1 MKWKILKKLQPKSQ
15 KAYLDSHLV
24 QAYLDSRRD
33 EVSSI
38 ATTDSSTEI
47 STTIRVKKLKH

>member
-15 KAYLDSHLV
+15 KAYLDSYLV

-47 STTIRVKKLKH
+47 SKTIRVKKLKH